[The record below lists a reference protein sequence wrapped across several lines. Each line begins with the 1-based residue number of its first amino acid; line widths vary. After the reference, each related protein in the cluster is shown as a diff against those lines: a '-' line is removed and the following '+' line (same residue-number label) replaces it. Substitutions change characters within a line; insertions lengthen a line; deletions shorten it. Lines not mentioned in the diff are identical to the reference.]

1 MRRGL
6 VISLIVCGSCV
17 SMAGCGE
24 ISEASLPERPT
35 AADVQELVFTTAC
48 ATSGCHSEP
57 TFAGDLDLSAAS
69 TSHEALVDT
78 EPTNRV
84 ARNLGLIRVVPGD
97 PDSSF
102 LFRKLTEPGTG
113 EGAPMPS
120 SQTRLT
126 APYVDLVARW
136 ISQGAVP

>member
-1 MRRGL
+1 MRRGPVIMLIL
-6 VISLIVCGSCV
+6 VGPFV
-17 SMAGCGE
+17 SMWGCSE
-24 ISEASLPERPT
+24 INEASLPERPT
-35 AADVQELVFTTAC
+35 TADVQEHVFTTAC
-48 ATSGCHSEP
+48 ATSGCHGEP
-57 TFAGDLDLSAAS
+57 TFAGELDLSTAAS
-69 TSHEALVDT
+69 SHEALVDIK
-78 EPTNRV
+78 PTNPV

-120 SQTRLT
+120 SETRLT
-126 APYVDLVARW
+126 APYVELVARW